1 MERLRRF
8 WHAFKDIAIIFSFVV
23 NFVLIATLLAV
34 SIPALRA
41 TLALKS
47 AMVEPLL
54 TDLDAAFVELG
65 ASRID
70 TTIAINQSTPISF
83 TLPLSEPLDI
93 DFTLDIQ
100 KHTAVVLQEPVPL
113 NGLPARFNLPGGGGM
128 INGSVSLSLP
138 AGLRLPVWLD
148 MSVPVSKTIPVRM
161 EVPVD
166 QRVNIAMDVPVQ
178 IDLGEAGLAPAV
190 EELRAVF
197 RPVRAQIE
205 RLPDGVELGPK

>member
-1 MERLRRF
+1 MVHLRRF
-8 WHAFKDIAIIFSFVV
+8 WHAFKDIAVIFSFVV
-23 NFVLIATLLAV
+23 NFVLVVILLV
-34 SIPALRA
+34 ISIPALRA

-47 AMVEPLL
+47 GTVEPLL
-54 TDLDAAFVELG
+54 NDLDAAFVQLG
-65 ASRID
+65 ESKID
-70 TTIAINQSTPISF
+70 TTIAIDQCTPISF

-100 KHTAVVLQEPVPL
+100 EHTAVVLQEPVPL

-148 MSVPVSKTIPVRM
+148 MSVPVRKTIPVRM

-166 QRVNIAMDVPVQ
+166 QQVNIVMDVPVQ
-178 IDLGEAGLAPAV
+178 IHLGEAGLAPAV

-197 RPVRAQIE
+197 RPVRVQIE
-205 RLPDGVELGPK
+205 RLPDGVEFGPR